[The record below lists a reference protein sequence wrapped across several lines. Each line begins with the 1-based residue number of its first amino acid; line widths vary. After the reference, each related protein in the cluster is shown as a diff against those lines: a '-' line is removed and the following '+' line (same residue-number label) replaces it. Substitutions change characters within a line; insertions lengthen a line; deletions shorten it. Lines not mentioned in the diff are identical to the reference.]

1 METSNKK
8 AWGIVLILFGVIFF
22 LKTVGLF
29 GENCELYNIKNFPV
43 YAGLVFLA
51 TRNFK
56 VGVLLCG
63 IGALLRLDQII
74 ELTKDMS
81 QFIWPL
87 LLVLAGALLFFSKN
101 NKNES
106 KYNQT
111 HLLCLYN
118 HIPMNVLCLFHKA
131 LI

>member
-29 GENCELYNIKNFPV
+29 GEDCELYDIKNFPV

-56 VGVLLCG
+56 VGALLCG

-74 ELTKDMS
+74 DLTKDMS
-81 QFIWPL
+81 QFTWPL

-101 NKNES
+101 NKNEDD
-106 KYNQT
+106 
-111 HLLCLYN
+111 
-118 HIPMNVLCLFHKA
+118 
-131 LI
+131 